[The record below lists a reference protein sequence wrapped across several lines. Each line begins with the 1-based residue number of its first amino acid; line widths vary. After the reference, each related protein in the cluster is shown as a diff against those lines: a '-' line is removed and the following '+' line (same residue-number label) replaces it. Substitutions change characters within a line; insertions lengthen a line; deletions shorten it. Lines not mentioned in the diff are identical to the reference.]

1 MVVVFIVEEDKSEF
15 SFEERMC
22 MAYLAT
28 HKYSNVYVLP
38 STKYIVS
45 SFTFPTYF
53 LKEDEV
59 DIEYAK
65 VDALIFDKYFVSKL
79 HLKKRYVGSES
90 KDKMVCYNNTLKEVL
105 KDKLEIV
112 DRLSDNGNVVSASYV
127 RKLISENKID
137 EALNYIPRENHTL
150 IKTIVR
156 EKYGL

>member
-1 MVVVFIVEEDKSEF
+1 MKEINEKEF
-15 SFEERMC
+15 ERLLTVTETEAICIESYMC
-22 MAYLAT
+22 
-28 HKYSNVYVLP
+28 
-38 STKYIVS
+38 
-45 SFTFPTYF
+45 